1 MKRAAGS
8 AALGAVLLLCA
19 ATFAIRSMYIPGV
32 TFLVLGAGFAI
43 WVTLAAGGAKLEREP
58 GPATVEEDA
67 PWPLRIVVTPGIV
80 PPPGGEVV
88 EPLLKKPLSLSQ
100 MPAGR
105 DGKRRMRV
113 EVRFG
118 RRGRRAIEDA
128 RLVIRDPLGLASRE
142 IEVASDQDEVL
153 VLPKIEPVLR
163 VEGGGAPGT
172 HNRGRE
178 GADDGGGGRAPAPDM
193 ELDVLRPYRP
203 GAPATRIHWPTLA
216 RTGELMERRFVADP
230 RARPLLVVDSHDP
243 VGEREL
249 DAAMRAAASLAYH
262 LARAGGCGVLLPGD
276 RRPTLLRQDMRSF
289 AEIHARLALLEPAHS
304 YPALARRPGSGP
316 VVWVTASHAIPSL
329 PARMGAGWIVAP
341 HPLAAGAPA
350 EFRVGG
356 CIGQRLASVW
366 KEAA

>member
-1 MKRAAGS
+1 VKRAAGS
-8 AALGAVLLLCA
+8 AALGALLLLCA
-19 ATFAIRSMYIPGV
+19 AAFAMRSMYIPGI
-32 TFLVLGAGFAI
+32 TFLALGAGFAI
-43 WVTLAAGGAKLEREP
+43 WVTLAAAGARMEREP

-67 PWPLRIVVTPGIV
+67 PWPLKIVVTTCIV

-88 EPLLKKPLSLSQ
+88 EPLLKRALRLSRIP
-100 MPAGR
+100 MGR
-105 DGKRRMRV
+105 DGNRRLRV

-118 RRGRRAIEDA
+118 RRGRRPIEHA
-128 RLVIRDPLGLASRE
+128 HLVIRDPLSLAVRE
-142 IEVASDQDEVL
+142 IDVVGDQGEVL
-153 VLPKIEPVLR
+153 VLPKIEPVIR

-172 HNRGRE
+172 ALRGRD
-178 GADDGGGGRAPAPDM
+178 GGDDGGAGRAPAPEM

-230 RARPLLVVDSHDP
+230 AARPLLVVDSHDP

-276 RRPTLLRQDMRSF
+276 RRPTLLREDMRGF
-289 AEIHARLALLEPAHS
+289 AEIHARLALLEPATA
-304 YPALARRPGSGP
+304 YPAIARRPGGGQI
-316 VVWVTASHAIPSL
+316 VWVTASHAIPSL
-329 PARMGAGWIVAP
+329 PTRLGGGWIVAP

-356 CIGQRLASVW
+356 CIGQRLAAVW